1 METVT
6 KSARVKSH
14 EAADSDMEAI
24 NRFALSPLSKEDV
37 FCFEVVACDN
47 EVDRDFER
55 FGDEGL
61 EKMARLMEGR
71 TVIKDHMARAD
82 NQLARIYEC
91 SVESPGGT
99 TSDGREYRQLVA
111 KCYALAGDPAVA
123 DIKAGIKKEV
133 SVSFRPSSVLCSV
146 CGTDR
151 AVGRCKHEWGREY
164 DGELCS
170 FEFADVSDAY
180 ELSFVAIPA
189 QRAAGTRKGYMDD
202 EEEAALAAEEKAAE
216 DARRKREIALAGA
229 LLALADY

>member
-6 KSARVKSH
+6 KAARVKSH
-14 EAADSDMEAI
+14 EAADADMEAI
-24 NRFALSPLSKEDV
+24 NRFSLAPLSKEDV

-61 EKMARLMEGR
+61 AKMAQLMEGR

-82 NQLARIYEC
+82 NQFARIYAC
-91 SVESPGGT
+91 SVESPSGE
-99 TSDGREYRQLVA
+99 TSDGRPYRQLVA
-111 KCYALAGDPAVA
+111 RCYALAGDPAVA

-133 SVSFRPSSVLCSV
+133 SVSFRPSSVVCSV
-146 CGTDR
+146 CGADQ
-151 AVGRCKHEWGREY
+151 AKKPCKHVWGREY
-164 DGELCS
+164 DGKTCS

-202 EEEAALAAEEKAAE
+202 GERAALAAEEKAAA
-216 DARRKREIALAGA
+216 DARREREIALAGA
-229 LLALADY
+229 LLALS